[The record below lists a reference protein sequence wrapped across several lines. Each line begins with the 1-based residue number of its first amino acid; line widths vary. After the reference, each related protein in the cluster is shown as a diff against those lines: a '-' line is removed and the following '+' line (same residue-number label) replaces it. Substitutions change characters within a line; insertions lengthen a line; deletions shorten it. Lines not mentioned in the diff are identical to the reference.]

1 MKPESKNHP
10 ATNPDRPATAPTTV
24 PGESREALHAC
35 RLSTQEDFLHLIDK
49 APIGIFHSTPE
60 GRFLSANP
68 TMARM
73 LGYSTPD
80 ELLQSVTDIARQIY
94 ANPEDRAMI
103 LDLLAK
109 QGKVV
114 NRECVLKRRDGT
126 PCWVSFTIKAIRDHD
141 GNIACSH
148 GLVVDISERK
158 QAEQSLIR
166 AKEAAEAAN
175 EGKKEFL
182 ANMSHEIRTPLNG
195 VIGML
200 QILKSTGLNEE
211 QREFLELAL
220 GGAERL
226 NALLSGILNLSRL
239 ESKTVQV
246 REHAFE
252 PRKTSRL
259 VQELFAVTAKYKGIE
274 LDFSIAPSVPQTLIG
289 DEIGVRQIL
298 FNLVGNA
305 LKYTDSG
312 RVCLEVFPLTS
323 DMSGKIR
330 LLFSVSDTGIG
341 IPDGRLPHIFQAFT
355 QADGS
360 YTRRHEG
367 AGLGLAVVSRLVEL
381 HGGSLTV
388 ETAFGQGTTMHV
400 MLPFGLLVESSRL

>member
-1 MKPESKNHP
+1 VNPESRNSSS
-10 ATNPDRPATAPTTV
+10 AVPDCGATA
-24 PGESREALHAC
+24 PGESRTLPHSC
-35 RLSTQEDFLHLIDK
+35 WLSTQEDLLQLIDE
-49 APIGIFHSTPE
+49 APIGIFHSSPE

-68 TMARM
+68 TMAHT
-73 LGYSTPD
+73 LGYGTPD
-80 ELLQSVTDIARQIY
+80 ELLRSVTDMARQIY
-94 ANPEDRAMI
+94 MNPEDRAMI
-103 LDLLAK
+103 LDLLVKRGEA
-109 QGKVV
+109 V
-114 NRECVLKRRDGT
+114 NRECVLKRQDGT

-141 GNIACSH
+141 GNIVCYH

-158 QAEQSLIR
+158 QVEQSLIR
-166 AKEAAEAAN
+166 AKEEAEAAN

-200 QILKSTGLNEE
+200 QVLKSTGLNEE
-211 QREFLELAL
+211 QLELLGLAM

-239 ESKTVQV
+239 ESKTAQV
-246 REHAFE
+246 REYPFE
-252 PRKTSRL
+252 LRKTCRL
-259 VQELFAVTAKYKGIE
+259 VQELFAVTAKFKGIE
-274 LDFSIAPSVPQTLIG
+274 LDFSIASSVPETLTG
-289 DEIGVRQIL
+289 DETGVRQIL

-312 RVCLEVFPLTS
+312 RVCLEVARLTS
-323 DMSGKIR
+323 GSSGKIR

-341 IPDGRLPHIFQAFT
+341 IPDERLPYIFQAFT

-388 ETAFGQGTTMHV
+388 ETTPGQGTSMHV
-400 MLPFGLLVESSRL
+400 MLPFGLQM